1 MKKWFTIEE
10 LAAHNSPFD
19 CYVSIYGTVYDLTH
33 LIPQHSRAL
42 SQPLLQMAGKDISHW
57 FEPRTADMT
66 TGVELLME
74 FDPQMQITTYCIPP
88 KGKFIHFPPMYP
100 CNVFNMEELPWWKD
114 PDYMVGKLSER
125 SRFVRI
131 RNVMTEH
138 TDLMEVP
145 MEETINQIMERY
157 VNLNAHALSYEALK
171 LCTCDTHEGKV
182 FVALD
187 MNKSLEENG
196 VFDESLEYGEMGMEI
211 NHLIPVMDVHYTDDL
226 TVA

>member
-1 MKKWFTIEE
+1 MSTASIQVVLPVATIKSV
-10 LAAHNSPFD
+10 L
-19 CYVSIYGTVYDLTH
+19 L
-33 LIPQHSRAL
+33 L
-42 SQPLLQMAGKDISHW
+42 S
-57 FEPRTADMT
+57 TAQ
-66 TGVELLME
+66 GIGIWLM
-74 FDPQMQITTYCIPP
+74 Q
-88 KGKFIHFPPMYP
+88 
-100 CNVFNMEELPWWKD
+100 
-114 PDYMVGKLSER
+114 
-125 SRFVRI
+125 
-131 RNVMTEH
+131 
-138 TDLMEVP
+138 VP

-157 VNLNAHALSYEALK
+157 VRLNAHALSYEALK